1 MMALQMRKMPDME
14 EFRVLLKEHG
24 LKSTNQRLAVHEAMM
39 RLGHASADMVTE
51 EIKKAG
57 TARVTVASV
66 YNILSQLALLGVYS
80 HRMSVGSKMFFDVN
94 SYNHIHLY
102 DIRNHEYRDILDDEL
117 MELVESRLNHRRWR
131 GYKVDAIDIQIICH
145 PTRRRAQGK
154 AQ

>member
-1 MMALQMRKMPDME
+1 M
-14 EFRVLLKEHG
+14 
-24 LKSTNQRLAVHEAMM
+24 
-39 RLGHASADMVTE
+39 SA
-51 EIKKAG
+51 
-57 TARVTVASV
+57 
-66 YNILSQLALLGVYS
+66 
-80 HRMSVGSKMFFDVN
+80 GSKMFFDVN

-131 GYKVDAIDIQIICH
+131 GYKVDAIDIQIVCH

>member
-1 MMALQMRKMPDME
+1 MALQMRKTPDMD

-24 LKSTNQRLAVHEAMM
+24 LKFTNQRLAVHEAMM

-66 YNILSQLALLGVYS
+66 YNILSQLALLGVYR
-80 HRMSVGSKMFFDVN
+80 HRMSSGSKMFFDVN

-102 DIRNHEYRDILDDEL
+102 DIRNHEYCDILDDEL
-117 MELVESRLNHRRWR
+117 MGLVESRLNHRRWR
-131 GYKVDAIDIQIICH
+131 GYKVDSIDIQIVCH